1 MNYARSVR
9 TENKQ
14 EKPRPELWRCTARLR
29 LGLIL
34 LLSGAAFSVM
44 IAMRFEIATDLQKAE
59 ASGSENHTWT
69 ISQIEADMVRYVDA
83 LDEASRHASPDNMA
97 EVFEKF
103 DTLSSRVDTLR
114 FILLSRV
121 PELAQEEGWTD
132 LAGPM
137 GLLER
142 HQFIID
148 PVYQDFRDTDQV
160 YIGRFADSLPQMARE
175 ARDVS
180 EGMRPVVVSAYLGT
194 TSQVAELRT
203 DLDKTLD
210 LFSASLVV
218 AMTLSCLLM
227 ITLHYQG
234 RERLELLHKT
244 EKESRSF
251 KATLDSS
258 LDAVFV
264 VDQRGKIIWG
274 NAASKTVFGLDMAEK
289 PAGYLD
295 RLLNLG
301 EHKGVVRDIIHT
313 SRRKRFRMTGTR
325 SDGTVFPVDVSGS
338 LWSDGSDEEVMV
350 FFIRDISEQVSF
362 EETLAA
368 ARNDAQKGDEAKARF
383 LAVMSHE
390 MRTPLNGL
398 LAAADLMKRK
408 VELSGDAARFTK
420 IIQSCALDTL
430 DHINNVLELT
440 RLEDQHGAH
449 YTRSSLPLISVL
461 RAIIVQFEAEAE
473 QRGLQINFKPEGN
486 YDSLKIEAAPSLLRR
501 VVVNFL
507 SNAVKFTDFGHID
520 IVIRVRP
527 GTEEGSR
534 KIRISVCDTGIG
546 IAEENIQ
553 KIFET
558 FETLDASYARVR
570 EGSGLGL
577 GIAKLAA
584 EAMGGHIE
592 VESRPERG
600 SNFTLAFEASLSLTE
615 EVTDQVATDY
625 QERHLRLLVAE
636 DNKFSRELLV
646 EMLSFEGHSVE
657 AAEDGVEA
665 VAKANL
671 KVFDAILMDLSMP
684 HLDGLAATRL
694 IKQQSLN
701 TTTPIIGLTAQA
713 DMEMLQRYMDTG
725 LVQVILKPA
734 SLEQITDCLYGIY
747 ADQDEIDA
755 DGTELVQ
762 MQSFMKKMN
771 MVGLDRIRSLSL
783 GCLNESLEAAFSI
796 DVVDENDF
804 LRRSVTISH
813 REAGG
818 AASLGFI
825 ELQREWLGIET
836 AAKSGHVDRVRAGI
850 VRIRDIV
857 AETRIL
863 LEDVFREASLE
874 TT

>member
-1 MNYARSVR
+1 MIYMRNITITTAKSATYL
-9 TENKQ
+9 ENV
-14 EKPRPELWRCTARLR
+14 
-29 LGLIL
+29 GL

-69 ISQIEADMVRYVDA
+69 ISQIEADMVRYIYA
-83 LDEASRHASPDNMA
+83 LDEASHHASPDNMA
-97 EVFEKF
+97 EVFQKF

-114 FILLSRV
+114 VILSSRI
-121 PELAQEEGWTD
+121 PDLAREKGWID
-132 LAGPM
+132 LAGPA
-137 GLLER
+137 GLIRR
-142 HQFIID
+142 HQIIID
-148 PVYQDFRDTDQV
+148 PFYQDFQDKDRVDDRNFTET
-160 YIGRFADSLPQMARE
+160 LLEMKRE
-175 ARDVS
+175 ARAVS
-180 EGMRPVVVSAYLGT
+180 EGVRTVVVSAYLGT
-194 TSQVAELRT
+194 TSQVTELRT

-234 RERLELLHKT
+234 RERLELLQKT

-301 EHKGVVRDIIHT
+301 EHKGIVRDIIQT

-398 LAAADLMKRK
+398 LAAADLMTRK
-408 VELSGDAARFTK
+408 VELSGDAARFTR

-486 YDSLKIEAAPSLLRR
+486 YDNLKIEAAPSLLRR
-501 VVVNFL
+501 VIVNFL

-713 DMEMLQRYMDTG
+713 DMEMLQRYMNTG
-725 LVQVILKPA
+725 LVKVILKPA
-734 SLEQITDCLYGIY
+734 SLEQITDCLFGIY

-762 MQSFMKKMN
+762 MQSFTKKMK
-771 MVGLDRIRSLSL
+771 MVGRDRIRALSL
-783 GCLNESLEAAFSI
+783 GCLNESLEAIFSI
-796 DVVDENDF
+796 DGLNEEDF
-804 LRRSVTISH
+804 LRRSVIISH

-818 AASLGFI
+818 AASLGFL

-836 AAKSGHVDRVRAGI
+836 AARSGHVDRVRSGT
-850 VRIRDIV
+850 VRIREIV
-857 AETRIL
+857 SSTRTL
-863 LEDVFREASLE
+863 LEDVFREESLE
-874 TT
+874 TA